1 MQADF
6 KRIVSVLCEE
16 PAASA
21 REVTEDERTALI
33 EEGKTLAFRTQ
44 EQRWRVMAAPFNQ
57 EEGVRED
64 KLRELFGAWE
74 QKAIAAG
81 IDVERELQG
90 FVLAN
95 LRPYVPKLE
104 LEIPGDPLWGFVPVN
119 HNPPAP
125 RPQTKRLYG
134 APTTGNND

>member
-57 EEGVRED
+57 EEGQHED
-64 KLRELFGAWE
+64 KLRALFGAWE

-90 FVLAN
+90 FVLKN
-95 LRPYVPKLE
+95 LRPFVPNPLQEAE
-104 LEIPGDPLWGFVPVN
+104 LPKNWAWGFQV
-119 HNPPAP
+119 
-125 RPQTKRLYG
+125 
-134 APTTGNND
+134 